1 MYFKNLQTFILQIT
15 DVKFIQRWKV
25 RKLNKLWFVKGTFIK
40 YCKQSF
46 WHSIL
51 VWVFIFN
58 VFCYKNRNK
67 IGNTALWA
75 TFSSSQFI
83 NSFKTI
89 LLQLVEGGH
98 IFRKYDYGAE
108 ENQKH
113 YNNSIPPDF
122 NISNITTP
130 IYIFYGDGDR
140 LIAKNDVIE
149 LAKAMPSIVKLH
161 KVDFPNWWVRYP
173 FFPPQICKM
182 LKLILL
188 FFLGTTMISCMPL
201 KQESLF
207 MIKLLIRWKILYLDI
222 KNWEITQLLLI
233 EWHIFCV

>member
-1 MYFKNLQTFILQIT
+1 M
-15 DVKFIQRWKV
+15 
-25 RKLNKLWFVKGTFIK
+25 
-40 YCKQSF
+40 
-46 WHSIL
+46 

-58 VFCYKNRNK
+58 VFVTKVLKNRNK
-67 IGNTALWA
+67 VGNTALWA

-161 KVDFPNWWVRYP
+161 KVDFPNW
-173 FFPPQICKM
+173 
-182 LKLILL
+182 
-188 FFLGTTMISCMPL
+188 
-201 KQESLF
+201 
-207 MIKLLIRWKILYLDI
+207 
-222 KNWEITQLLLI
+222 
-233 EWHIFCV
+233 